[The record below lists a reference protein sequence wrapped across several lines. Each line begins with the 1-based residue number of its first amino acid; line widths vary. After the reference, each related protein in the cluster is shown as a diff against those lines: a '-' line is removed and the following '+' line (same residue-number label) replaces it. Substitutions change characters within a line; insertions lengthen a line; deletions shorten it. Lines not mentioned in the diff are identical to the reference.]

1 MLQIY
6 RKISLSRDCNYIF
19 ILGGYSRKCAGF
31 QSNWR
36 LCTNLRTSNAIF
48 CHKTALW
55 AVIALLF
62 CSKHKSA
69 KFPSKFL
76 LIENLRLWNFVQG
89 NFWLPAACGG
99 AALEANIDV
108 VGAMSFTQECLFRI
122 TVVLFEL

>member
-55 AVIALLF
+55 AIIASLF

-76 LIENLRLWNFVQG
+76 LIENLRLWNFGQG
-89 NFWLPAACGG
+89 NFFFLCHFEG
-99 AALEANIDV
+99 ICTQ
-108 VGAMSFTQECLFRI
+108 AMIEKKGLVPLFKGKI
-122 TVVLFEL
+122 GVLSDEKTYS